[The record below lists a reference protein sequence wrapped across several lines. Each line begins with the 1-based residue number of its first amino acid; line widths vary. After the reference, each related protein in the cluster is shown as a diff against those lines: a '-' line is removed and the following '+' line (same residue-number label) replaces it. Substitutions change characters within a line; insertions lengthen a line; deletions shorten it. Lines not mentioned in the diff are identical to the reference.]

1 MIDGNR
7 MEIRNKDVRALW
19 WKKNWQNLVGNEAQ
33 RVRERGELSL
43 TDISSPNY
51 TDKVVSLTLKL
62 ESQKQTCYF

>member
-1 MIDGNR
+1 M
-7 MEIRNKDVRALW
+7 
-19 WKKNWQNLVGNEAQ
+19 KKNWQNLVGNEAQ